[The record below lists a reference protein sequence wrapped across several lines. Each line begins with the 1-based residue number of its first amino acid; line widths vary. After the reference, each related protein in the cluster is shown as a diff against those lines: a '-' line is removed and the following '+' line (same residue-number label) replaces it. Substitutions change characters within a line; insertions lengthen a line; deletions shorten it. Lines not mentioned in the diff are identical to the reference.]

1 MKSAFAIVL
10 LSSLLASPLAFAQT
24 TAPAPSPEATPAPAA
39 AAPAGKN
46 HSLSGRRAA
55 CAQDANSK
63 QLKGQDRKDDIQ
75 LCMSEAHTDCLKQAI
90 AQKAVGAARK
100 DFIKSCMK
108 GG

>member
-24 TAPAPSPEATPAPAA
+24 TAPAPSPEATPAPA
-39 AAPAGKN
+39 GKN
-46 HSLSGRRAA
+46 HSLSGKRAA